1 MKFSAMVQ
9 PKQISPTAAAAASD
23 APNSRRPD
31 VPLSAMVPPEVR
43 RAVRRAAADKG
54 TTVRSVLLHAL
65 RQAGI
70 ADIDD
75 AEVTDRRAM
84 ASGRR
89 QSIAQAADKTSS

>member
-9 PKQISPTAAAAASD
+9 SEPPSPPTAFIALD
-23 APNSRRPD
+23 GLDGRRPD

-43 RAVRRAAADKG
+43 RAAADQG

-65 RQAGI
+65 RLAGI
-70 ADIDD
+70 ADIAD
-75 AEVTDRRAM
+75 AEVADRRTL

-89 QSIAQAADKTSS
+89 QANAQLTHKAPP